1 MLIIVS
7 CDKHSVPRFFT
18 NGHLFGGWVG
28 CVCVCVGGGGGFVGG
43 REEKTLFP
51 WVGKG
56 MILLFKG
63 ICNNHVP

>member
-28 CVCVCVGGGGGFVGG
+28 CVCVCGGGGGVCGG
-43 REEKTLFP
+43 KRGKNPLP
-51 WVGKG
+51 MGGKG
-56 MILLFKG
+56 HDFTVQRYL
-63 ICNNHVP
+63 